1 MLRAMSGP
9 ILGGVV
15 LNLAAGGV
23 VDPAERLERIY
34 EWRVARTAFWLKA
47 LVVGVAAVLAP
58 LLVDMTTTGDSVDG
72 TGRFFL
78 AVAAVALGGVMAGVS
93 VRLQRLEAEYATA
106 QALLASVRTGPPG
119 LVARPPAPARP
130 PGATP
135 PAAALRDV
143 TGSD

>member
-1 MLRAMSGP
+1 MSGP

-72 TGRFFL
+72 TGRFLL

-119 LVARPPAPARP
+119 RVARPPAPPRP

-135 PAAALRDV
+135 PGAALRDM

>member
-1 MLRAMSGP
+1 MSGP

-47 LVVGVAAVLAP
+47 LVAGVAAVLAP
-58 LLVDMTTTGDSVDG
+58 LLVDMATTGDAVDG

-78 AVAAVALGGVMAGVS
+78 AVAAVALGGLMAGVS
-93 VRLQRLEAEYATA
+93 VRLQRLEVEYATA
-106 QALLASVRTGPPG
+106 QALLAAVRTGPPG
-119 LVARPPAPARP
+119 RGARPPAPPRP

-135 PAAALRDV
+135 PAAPLHDV

>member
-34 EWRVARTAFWLKA
+34 EWRVVRTAFWLKA
-47 LVVGVAAVLAP
+47 LAVGVAAVLAP

-93 VRLQRLEAEYATA
+93 VRLQRLETEYATA

-119 LVARPPAPARP
+119 RARPPAPPRP